1 MHGGKGSGAPK
12 GECNGNWK
20 HGSATLEAVS
30 LRRSASRL
38 LKSLNGD

>member
-12 GECNGNWK
+12 GERNGNWK
-20 HGSATLEAVS
+20 HGGETLESVK

-38 LKSLNGD
+38 LKALA